1 MATVTLEATKRD
13 DIGTGSARADRRAG
27 LVPCV
32 VYGDNQPSENICI
45 AKDLLSRYVYKS
57 NFFSTVFEI
66 NGIGK
71 KGQKYVAKQSQIH
84 PVTDQVM
91 HVDFMRV
98 GKGSRVMVRVP
109 VAFTNENASPGLKL
123 GGVLNVLAH
132 EIDVVCDPE
141 KIPEHIEIDLTG
153 FEFHHTVHS
162 NTIKLPEG
170 VSLPVN
176 ARAVT
181 IATVVAPTI
190 MKSDTPAA
198 EAAPE
203 ATPEAGA

>member
-1 MATVTLEATKRD
+1 MATITLEAKQREGK
-13 DIGTGSARADRRAG
+13 GTGSARADRNAG
-27 LVPCV
+27 FVPCV
-32 VYGDNQPSENICI
+32 VYGDNQPCENICI
-45 AKDLLSRYVYKS
+45 SKDLLNRYAYKS

-71 KGQKYVAKQSQIH
+71 KGQKFVAKQIQIH
-84 PVTDQVM
+84 PVTDQVL
-91 HVDFMRV
+91 HVDFLRV
-98 GKGSRVMVRVP
+98 GKGSRVTVRVP
-109 VAFTNENASPGLKL
+109 VTFINENASPGLKL

-141 KIPEHIEIDLTG
+141 NIPAHIEIDLTG

-162 NTIKLPEG
+162 NTIALPEG

-176 ARAVT
+176 AKAVT

-190 MKSDTPAA
+190 MKADAA
-198 EAAPE
+198 AAGSEAT
-203 ATPEAGA
+203 TPEAGA